1 MQTLLAVARLIDA
14 FSVRLGRLCA
24 WAVLASILVSV
35 GNAIARYGWSQS
47 SNALL
52 ELQWYLFGAVF
63 LVCASWTLQAGEHV
77 RVDLLRSRLR
87 PRMRIMID
95 LAGHVLFLLP
105 MVIVM
110 LWTSWPYV
118 LASFTS
124 AERSA
129 NAGGLLL
136 WPAKALLLVGMGMLG
151 LQCLSEMIKRAADLL
166 IPARLEVSP

>member
-1 MQTLLAVARLIDA
+1 MQRLQKVAGLIDA
-14 FSVRLGRLCA
+14 VSVRMGRLCA

-35 GNAIARYGWSQS
+35 GNAIARYGWSRS
-47 SNALL
+47 SNALI

-63 LVCASWTLQAGEHV
+63 LVCASWTLQANEHV
-77 RVDLLRSRLR
+77 RVDLLRNRLH
-87 PRMRIMID
+87 PRTRIMID

-110 LWTSWPYV
+110 LWTCWPYV
-118 LASFTS
+118 LASFAS
-124 AERSA
+124 GERSA

-151 LQCLSEMIKRAADLL
+151 LQCLSEMVKRAADLSR
-166 IPARLEVSP
+166 PARQEVSR